1 LDLNTFLL
9 VFAIA
14 ACIYMA
20 CNIGANDVANAM
32 GTSVGSGS
40 LTFKQAILIAAVA
53 EFAGAY
59 LVGGHVSDTI
69 RKGMLDPTIFAG
81 DPIHLVY
88 GMIGALVASAVW
100 LNLASYLGWPVSTT
114 HSIVGA
120 VVGFG
125 VMAGG
130 LDAVSWSKVGK
141 VVMSW
146 VISPVMGGLCSFILF
161 RFITYQIFSRRN
173 PLLYAKRLLP
183 YLVFMVCVILANA
196 MFYKGL
202 KNLHL
207 DLSFVQAMVYSIL
220 VGVVG
225 FFLSKVIVKKVPDV
239 PKREIHKQLDSTE
252 KIFKYLQILT
262 AFYIAFAHGSNDV
275 ANAVGPLAA
284 VVAILKNGT
293 VQMKVDMPSWILAM
307 GGACI
312 VFGLL
317 IWGRRVM
324 ETIGNKITEITP
336 SRGFCAT
343 FGAATIVL
351 VCSKMGLP
359 VSTTH
364 TLVGS
369 VIGVGFA
376 RGLPTLN
383 LGIIQE
389 IVISWLATVP
399 FTAVLSAILFKILL
413 ITLG

>member
-1 LDLNTFLL
+1 MDLNTFLL
-9 VFAIA
+9 VFAIT
-14 ACIYMA
+14 ACVYMA

-40 LTFKQAILIAAVA
+40 LTFKQAIAVAAVA

-59 LVGGHVSDTI
+59 FVGGHVSDTI
-69 RKGMLDPTIFAG
+69 RKGMLDPSIFA
-81 DPIHLVY
+81 DVPIHLVY

-100 LNLASYLGWPVSTT
+100 LNIASYLGWPVSTT

-120 VVGFG
+120 VIGFG
-125 VMAGG
+125 VVAGG
-130 LDAVSWSKVGK
+130 LDAVSWGRVGE

-146 VISPVMGGLCSFILF
+146 VISPVMGGLCAYILF
-161 RFITYQIFSRRN
+161 RFISHQIFRRRN
-173 PLLYAKRLLP
+173 PLLYAKWLLP
-183 YLVFMVCVILANA
+183 YMVFMVCVILANA

-207 DLSFVQAMVYSIL
+207 DLSFVEAMAYAFV
-220 VGVVG
+220 VGVIG
-225 FFLSKVIVKKVPDV
+225 FYFSKILVKKVPDV
-239 PKREIHKQLDSTE
+239 PKREIHRQLESTE
-252 KIFKYLQILT
+252 NIFKYLQILT

-284 VVAILKNGT
+284 VVSILKNGS
-293 VQMKVDMPSWILAM
+293 VAMKVEMPSWILAM

-317 IWGRRVM
+317 VWGRRVM
-324 ETIGNKITEITP
+324 ETIGSKITEITP

-351 VCSKMGLP
+351 ICSKMGLP

-389 IVISWLATVP
+389 IVMSWLATVP
-399 FTAVLSAILFKILL
+399 FTAILSAIIFKILL

>member
-1 LDLNTFLL
+1 MDLNTFLL
-9 VFAIA
+9 VFAIT
-14 ACIYMA
+14 ACVYMA

-40 LTFKQAILIAAVA
+40 LTFKQAIAVAAVA

-59 LVGGHVSDTI
+59 FVGGHVSDTI
-69 RKGMLDPTIFAG
+69 RKGMLDPSIFA
-81 DPIHLVY
+81 DVPIHLVY

-100 LNLASYLGWPVSTT
+100 LNIASYLGWPVSTT

-120 VVGFG
+120 VIGFG
-125 VMAGG
+125 VVAGG
-130 LDAVSWSKVGK
+130 LDAVSWGRVGQ

-146 VISPVMGGLCSFILF
+146 VISPVMGGLCAYILF
-161 RFITYQIFSRRN
+161 RFISHQIFRRRN
-173 PLLYAKRLLP
+173 PLLYAKWLLP
-183 YLVFMVCVILANA
+183 YMVFMVCVILANA

-207 DLSFVQAMVYSIL
+207 DLSFVEAMAYAFV
-220 VGVVG
+220 VGVIG
-225 FFLSKVIVKKVPDV
+225 FYFSKILVKKVPDV
-239 PKREIHKQLDSTE
+239 PKREIHRQLESTE
-252 KIFKYLQILT
+252 NIFKNLQILT

-284 VVAILKNGT
+284 VVSILKNGS
-293 VQMKVDMPSWILAM
+293 VAMKVEMPSWILAM

-317 IWGRRVM
+317 VWGRRVM
-324 ETIGNKITEITP
+324 ETVGSKITEITP

-351 VCSKMGLP
+351 ICSKMGLP

-389 IVISWLATVP
+389 IVMSWLATVP
-399 FTAVLSAILFKILL
+399 FTAILSAIIFKILL

>member
-1 LDLNTFLL
+1 MDLNTFLL
-9 VFAIA
+9 VFAIT
-14 ACIYMA
+14 ACVYMA

-40 LTFKQAILIAAVA
+40 LTFKQAIAVAAVA

-59 LVGGHVSDTI
+59 FVGGHVSDTI
-69 RKGMLDPTIFAG
+69 RKGMLDPSIFA
-81 DPIHLVY
+81 DVPIHLVY

-100 LNLASYLGWPVSTT
+100 LNIASYLGWPVSTT

-120 VVGFG
+120 VIGFG
-125 VMAGG
+125 VVAGG
-130 LDAVSWSKVGK
+130 LDAVSWGRVGQ

-146 VISPVMGGLCSFILF
+146 VISPVMGGLCAYILF
-161 RFITYQIFSRRN
+161 RFISHQIFRRRN
-173 PLLYAKRLLP
+173 PLLYAKWLLP
-183 YLVFMVCVILANA
+183 YMVFMVCVILANA

-207 DLSFVQAMVYSIL
+207 DLSFVEAMAYAFV
-220 VGVVG
+220 VGVIG
-225 FFLSKVIVKKVPDV
+225 FYFSKILVKKVPDV
-239 PKREIHKQLDSTE
+239 PKREIHRQLESTE
-252 KIFKYLQILT
+252 NIFKYLQILT

-284 VVAILKNGT
+284 VVSILKNGS
-293 VQMKVDMPSWILAM
+293 VAMKVEMPSWILAM

-317 IWGRRVM
+317 VWGRRVM
-324 ETIGNKITEITP
+324 ETIGSKITEITP

-351 VCSKMGLP
+351 ICSKMGLP

-389 IVISWLATVP
+389 IVMSWLATVP
-399 FTAVLSAILFKILL
+399 FTAILSAIIFKILL

>member
-9 VFAIA
+9 VFAIT
-14 ACIYMA
+14 ACVYMA

-40 LTFKQAILIAAVA
+40 LTFKQAIVVAAVA

-59 LVGGHVSDTI
+59 FVGGHVSDTI
-69 RKGMLDPTIFAG
+69 RKGMLDPSIFA
-81 DPIHLVY
+81 DVPIHLVY

-100 LNLASYLGWPVSTT
+100 LNIASYLGWPVSTT

-130 LDAVSWSKVGK
+130 LDAVSWGRVGK

-146 VISPVMGGLCSFILF
+146 VISPVMGGLCAYILF
-161 RFITYQIFSRRN
+161 RFISHQIFRRRN
-173 PLLYAKRLLP
+173 PLLYAKWLLP
-183 YLVFMVCVILANA
+183 YMVFMVCVILANA

-207 DLSFVQAMVYSIL
+207 DLSFVEAMAYAFV
-220 VGVVG
+220 VGVIG
-225 FFLSKVIVKKVPDV
+225 FYFSKILVKKVPDV
-239 PKREIHKQLDSTE
+239 PKREIHRQLESTE
-252 KIFKYLQILT
+252 NIFKYLQILT

-284 VVAILKNGT
+284 VVSILKNGS
-293 VQMKVDMPSWILAM
+293 VAMKVEMPSWILAM

-317 IWGRRVM
+317 VWGRRVM
-324 ETIGNKITEITP
+324 ETIGSKITEITP

-351 VCSKMGLP
+351 ICSKMGLP

-389 IVISWLATVP
+389 IVMSWLATVP
-399 FTAVLSAILFKILL
+399 FTAILSAIIFKILL

>member
-1 LDLNTFLL
+1 MVLA
-9 VFAIA
+9 VS

-40 LTFKQAILIAAVA
+40 LTFKQAIYIAAIA
-53 EFAGAY
+53 EFAGAFF
-59 LVGGHVSDTI
+59 VGGHVSDTI
-69 RKGMLDPTIFAG
+69 RKGMLDPTIFSET
-81 DPIHLVY
+81 PIILVY
-88 GMIGALVASAVW
+88 GMIAALLSAALW
-100 LNLASYLGWPVSTT
+100 LNIASYLAWPVSTT

-125 VMAGG
+125 IMAGG
-130 LDAVSWSKVGK
+130 MDAINWIKVWS

-146 VISPVMGGLCSFILF
+146 VVSPLMGGLVAFLLF
-161 RFITYQIFSRRN
+161 RFLTNQVFRRRN
-173 PLLYAKRLLP
+173 PLLYAKRILP
-183 YLVFMVCVILANA
+183 YMVFLVCVILANA

-207 DLSFVQAMVYSIL
+207 NFSFPEAILYSFI
-220 VGVVG
+220 VGAIG
-225 FFLSKVIVKKVPDV
+225 FFIAKPLSKKIPDV
-239 PKREIHKQLDSTE
+239 PRKEIHKQLEATE
-252 KIFKYLQILT
+252 NIFKYLQITT

-284 VVAILKNGT
+284 VFSILKSGT
-293 VQMKVDMPSWILAM
+293 VEMKVAMPTWILAL
-307 GGACI
+307 GGGFI

-317 IWGRRVM
+317 VWGRRVM
-324 ETIGNKITEITP
+324 ETIGKKITEITP

-343 FGAATIVL
+343 FAAATVVL
-351 VCSKMGLP
+351 ICSKMGLP

-369 VIGVGFA
+369 VIGVGLA

-383 LGIIQE
+383 LGIVKE
-389 IVISWLATVP
+389 IVMSWLATVP
-399 FTAVLSAILFKILL
+399 FTALLAAILFKVILL
-413 ITLG
+413 TIG

>member
-1 LDLNTFLL
+1 MDLNTFLL
-9 VFAIA
+9 VFAIT
-14 ACIYMA
+14 ACVYMA

-40 LTFKQAILIAAVA
+40 LTFKQAIAVAAVA

-59 LVGGHVSDTI
+59 FVGGHVSDTI
-69 RKGMLDPTIFAG
+69 RKGMLDPSIFA
-81 DPIHLVY
+81 DVPIHLVY

-100 LNLASYLGWPVSTT
+100 LNIASYLGWPVSTT

-120 VVGFG
+120 VIGFG
-125 VMAGG
+125 VVAGG
-130 LDAVSWSKVGK
+130 LDAVSWGRVGQ

-146 VISPVMGGLCSFILF
+146 VISPVMGGLCAYILF
-161 RFITYQIFSRRN
+161 RFISHQIFRRRN
-173 PLLYAKRLLP
+173 PLLYAKWLLP
-183 YLVFMVCVILANA
+183 YMVFMVCVILANA

-207 DLSFVQAMVYSIL
+207 DLSFVEAMAYAFV
-220 VGVVG
+220 VGVIG
-225 FFLSKVIVKKVPDV
+225 FYFSKILVKKVPDV
-239 PKREIHKQLDSTE
+239 PKRDIHRQLESTE
-252 KIFKYLQILT
+252 NIFKYLQILT

-284 VVAILKNGT
+284 VVSILKNGS
-293 VQMKVDMPSWILAM
+293 VAMKVEMPSWILAM

-317 IWGRRVM
+317 VWGRRVM
-324 ETIGNKITEITP
+324 ETIGSKITEITP

-351 VCSKMGLP
+351 ICSKMGLP

-389 IVISWLATVP
+389 IVMSWLATVP
-399 FTAVLSAILFKILL
+399 FTAILSAIIFKILL